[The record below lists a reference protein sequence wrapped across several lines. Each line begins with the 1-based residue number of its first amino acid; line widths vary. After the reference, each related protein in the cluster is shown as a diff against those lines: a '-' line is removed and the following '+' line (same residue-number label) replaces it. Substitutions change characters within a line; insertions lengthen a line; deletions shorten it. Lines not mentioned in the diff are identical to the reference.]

1 MQVSM
6 CGKLLKIG
14 SDSSCTAQTA
24 ELQVKS
30 GLSDSVFSVKVLCCG
45 AGIQLKMK
53 QFDI

>member
-30 GLSDSVFSVKVLCCG
+30 GLSDLVFSVKVLCCG
-45 AGIQLKMK
+45 AGIQLKKK